1 MYRRLISA
9 GLLAVFTFL
18 PNHAWAIRPF
28 VTDDARVVGARLVQ
42 LETWVQIDSR
52 SFAHWVLPAFGPTRW
67 LELSAGG
74 LHGAV
79 GTPRAYSAALPL
91 LQGKALLL
99 ETHDG
104 GLPGLAMVLGALT
117 AHGTGLFRPAT
128 TNGFGY
134 LASTA
139 SFRGEAFLVHA
150 NLGLG
155 YGDRSFIVTA
165 GLGSQVAVIGG
176 LKAVA
181 EIVRGDA
188 YSRAT
193 DGALQGGMRFI
204 FNDSVQI
211 DATMGSGVWGHEQRP
226 LWATMGLRLVTG
238 QLW

>member
-1 MYRRLISA
+1 MRRHLISA
-9 GLLAVFTFL
+9 GVLAVFTFIS
-18 PNHAWAIRPF
+18 NQAWAIRPF
-28 VTDDARVVGARLVQ
+28 ITDDARVVGARLIQ
-42 LETWVQIDSR
+42 LETWVQIDNR
-52 SFAHWVLPAFGPTRW
+52 SFAHWILPAFGPTPW

-74 LHGAV
+74 LHGTI
-79 GTPRAYSAALPL
+79 GTPLAYSAVGPL
-91 LQGKALLL
+91 LQGKALLR

-104 GLPGLAMVLGALT
+104 RLPGLALVLGALI
-117 AHGTGLFRPAT
+117 AQGTGLFRPAT

-139 SFRGEAFLVHA
+139 SFRGEAILLHT

-204 FNDSVQI
+204 FSDSVQI
-211 DATMGSGVWGHEQRP
+211 DATMGSGIWGDEKRP
-226 LWATMGLRLVTG
+226 LWATIGLRLVSG
-238 QLW
+238 HVW